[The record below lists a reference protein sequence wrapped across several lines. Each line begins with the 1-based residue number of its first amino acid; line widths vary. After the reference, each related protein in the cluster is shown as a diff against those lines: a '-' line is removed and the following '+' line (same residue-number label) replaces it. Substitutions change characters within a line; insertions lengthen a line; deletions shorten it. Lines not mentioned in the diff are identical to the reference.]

1 MEKNLIGSTEEIYNY
16 VLKSSL
22 RETEILNR
30 LRSETLKDP
39 AAIMQ
44 IPPEQGQ
51 LMALLVKLISAKR
64 TIEIGVYTGYSALC
78 VAQALPDDGYMVAC
92 DINEEWLNVAKRYW
106 LEAGVNNKIDLRV
119 SPAVQTLESLLN
131 DGQKEKFDFIFIDA
145 DKQNYDEYY
154 ELSLKLLR
162 PGGLVAI
169 DNTLLFGSVVNSKLM
184 PEKLKG
190 VLSDSDVEAVKQ
202 LNLKIKK
209 DNRVEISMLQVADGI
224 TLVRKNDF

>member
-1 MEKNLIGSTEEIYNY
+1 MEKNLIGSAEEIYNY

-22 RETEILNR
+22 RENEVLNR

-64 TIEIGVYTGYSALC
+64 AIEIGVYTGYSALC

-92 DINEEWLNVAKRYW
+92 DINEEWLDVAKRYW
-106 LEAGVNNKIDLRV
+106 LEASVNNKIDLRI
-119 SPAVQTLESLLN
+119 SPAVQTLESMLN
-131 DGQKEKFDFIFIDA
+131 DGQKETFDFIFMDA
-145 DKQNYDEYY
+145 DKQNYDKYY

-162 PGGLVAI
+162 PGGLVVI
-169 DNTLLFGSVVNSKLM
+169 DNTLLFGSVVNSQLM

-190 VLSDSDVEAVKQ
+190 VLSESDVEAVKQ

>member
-1 MEKNLIGSTEEIYNY
+1 MEKTLTDNTKKIHSY

-30 LRSETLKDP
+30 LRSETHKDP

-51 LMALLVKLISAKR
+51 FMALLVKLISAKR

-78 VAQALPDDGYMVAC
+78 VAQALPEDGYMVAC

-106 LEAGVNNKIDLRV
+106 IEAGVSNKIDLRV
-119 SPAVQTLESLLN
+119 SPAVETLESLLD
-131 DGQKEKFDFIFIDA
+131 DGQKETFDFIFIDA
-145 DKQNYDEYY
+145 DKQNYDQYY

-169 DNTLLFGSVVNSKLM
+169 DNTLLFGSVVSPKLM

-190 VLSDSDVEAVKQ
+190 ILSDSDIEAVKQ
-202 LNLKIKK
+202 LNLKIKQ
-209 DNRVEISMLQVADGI
+209 DLRVEISMLQVADGI
-224 TLVRKNDF
+224 TLVRKNDL